1 MRDVAMKWRPE
12 AGLTVVM
19 AAKGYPAAYPSGS
32 VIRNLEAVTGAKVGA
47 QHCLSRRSWAFSGMS
62 VGAQPTISYFD
73 LFQPLLFYL

>member
-19 AAKGYPAAYPSGS
+19 AAKGCPATYPSGS

-47 QHCLSRRSWAFSGMS
+47 QHCLSRHRLRDVCWRFAYNF
-62 VGAQPTISYFD
+62 
-73 LFQPLLFYL
+73 LF